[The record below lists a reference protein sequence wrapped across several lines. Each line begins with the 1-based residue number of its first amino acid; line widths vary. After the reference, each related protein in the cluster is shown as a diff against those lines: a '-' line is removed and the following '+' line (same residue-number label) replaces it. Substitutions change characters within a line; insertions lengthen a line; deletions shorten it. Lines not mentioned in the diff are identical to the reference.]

1 MPGEQSSC
9 NESTTT
15 AHSGSIDVRWE
26 GPYGELSLDLESD
39 RYQTVVLVCGGVG
52 VAAHLPLAH
61 ALCRDAQAGRP
72 LTRLHVV
79 WACSD
84 AAMLH
89 ALLPQTTPQLQLG
102 GGHHMVAESVHWP
115 VWPAA
120 VHDIGAG
127 ERHLI
132 SEVYLTRCADS
143 EFADAIVGVTAT
155 AAERSDDGG
164 IGISGHAID
173 DSTTSE
179 TAREAVANSCV
190 RRGRPDVSA
199 ILQAATQH
207 ARTHAE
213 LRVAVLVCGPAALVN
228 DVRRLARSAAAESA
242 STTSAGVTIDVHS
255 SAFEL

>member
-1 MPGEQSSC
+1 MPGEQPSC

-15 AHSGSIDVRWE
+15 IHSGSIDVRWE
-26 GPYGELSLDLESD
+26 GPYGELSLDLECD
-39 RYQTVVLVCGGVG
+39 RYRTVVLVSGGVG

-89 ALLPQTTPQLQLG
+89 ALLTQMPPQPQPG
-102 GGHHMVAESVHWP
+102 SGDHIMAGSVHWP

-120 VHDIGAG
+120 VHDVGAG
-127 ERHLI
+127 DGHLCRS

-143 EFADAIVGVTAT
+143 EFADAIVGVAAT
-155 AAERSDDGG
+155 VAERSDGGG
-164 IGISGHAID
+164 IDISGGAID
-173 DSTTSE
+173 DSTT
-179 TAREAVANSCV
+179 TAKAREAVANSCV
-190 RRGRPDVSA
+190 RRGRPDVST

-207 ARTHAE
+207 ARTQAE
-213 LRVAVLVCGPAALVN
+213 LRVAVLVCGPATLVN
-228 DVRRLARSAAAESA
+228 DVRRLARNA
-242 STTSAGVTIDVHS
+242 SVEGMTIDVHS